1 MLRARTKGEPAMSTR
16 SACAVGLAVAAVV
29 AIVSSGV
36 PARAAAPDGQSA
48 RLQRQIEQVLQ
59 HSKPGARQ
67 IARNRVQWPR
77 DGVTL
82 TLETPGKARAARFA
96 DCPRRYAC
104 LWQDVDGRGRRVQFF
119 HYRRHLLANY
129 GMPRFTPQ
137 GASSYYNHQVGGAR
151 AIVRAN
157 SVDIE
162 LHGQGNLGGALNDRV
177 KSITLRP

>member
-1 MLRARTKGEPAMSTR
+1 MSTR
-16 SACAVGLAVAAVV
+16 PACAVGVALAAVV
-29 AIVSSGV
+29 AIVA
-36 PARAAAPDGQSA
+36 PAGATAPNGQSA
-48 RLQRQIEQVLQ
+48 RLQRQIDQVLQ
-59 HSKPGARQ
+59 HSKPGALQ
-67 IARNRVQWPR
+67 IAPNQVQWPR

-82 TLETPGKARAARFA
+82 TFETPGKAHAARFA

-104 LWQDVDGRGRRVQFF
+104 LWQDTDARGRRIQFF
-119 HYRRHLLANY
+119 HYRRYLLAHY

-137 GASSYYNHQVGGAR
+137 GASSYYNHQTGGAR

-162 LHGQGNLGGALNDRV
+162 LHGQGNLAGNLNDRV